1 MYGINTKSIPL
12 THTVN
17 NEKSTHPIAA
27 TKSKYLR
34 KKKSFQACW
43 ESNSVTSDRKGPIWG
58 VIFNSGKLKISI
70 SDNSLAFKLNLVD
83 VLDAVICA
91 SL

>member
-1 MYGINTKSIPL
+1 MYGINIKSTPL
-12 THTVN
+12 IHTIN

-43 ESNSVTSDRKGPIWG
+43 ESNSVTSDKKGPIWG

-70 SDNSLAFKLNLVD
+70 SSNSLAFKSNLAD
-83 VLDAVICA
+83 MLDAAARA